1 MSEHEV
7 HAEVIAERRH
17 LMALAFRMLGTVAEA
32 EDAVQ
37 ETYGRWYRMSREQR
51 DAVEVPGAWLTR
63 TASRV
68 CLDVLGSARRRRERY
83 VGPWLPEPV
92 PRHAF
97 TDPGAD
103 DPADR
108 VTLDD
113 SISTAL
119 LVVLERMTPAER
131 VAFVL
136 HDVFA
141 MPFREIAEVVGR
153 TPAACRQ
160 LAGSARQR
168 VHRSRDTKAPRD
180 RHDATVRAFA
190 AAART
195 GDLATLISVL
205 DPDVV
210 LRSDGGGLI
219 SAARR
224 PVRGADRVAR
234 FLLGVLEKNPRAEVL
249 DQETP
254 DGLGFALWIDG
265 RVTGIVTIESVGD
278 RVAELRMVLN
288 PAKLTLWNRPA

>member
-68 CLDVLGSARRRRERY
+68 CLDVLGSRRRRERY

-168 VHRSRDTKAPRD
+168 VHRSRDTKARSSPSGSAGTSWPPAGRRSPTHSPRCC
-180 RHDATVRAFA
+180 
-190 AAART
+190 AARE
-195 GDLATLISVL
+195 S
-205 DPDVV
+205 
-210 LRSDGGGLI
+210 LRWPPGRCTST
-219 SAARR
+219 SAAEPSRW
-224 PVRGADRVAR
+224 
-234 FLLGVLEKNPRAEVL
+234 
-249 DQETP
+249 T
-254 DGLGFALWIDG
+254 
-265 RVTGIVTIESVGD
+265 TGPPSATTG
-278 RVAELRMVLN
+278 
-288 PAKLTLWNRPA
+288 